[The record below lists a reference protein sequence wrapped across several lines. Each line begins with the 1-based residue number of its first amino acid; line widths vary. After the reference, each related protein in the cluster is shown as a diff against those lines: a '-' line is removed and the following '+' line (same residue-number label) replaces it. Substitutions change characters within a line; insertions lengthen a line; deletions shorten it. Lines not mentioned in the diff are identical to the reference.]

1 MPGHERFIKN
11 MLAGVGAIDLAL
23 LIVAA
28 DESDLDDK
36 VEERTKGDA
45 VRLGCKDAYDG
56 RVLFILQTEEL
67 PTAKKY

>member
-1 MPGHERFIKN
+1 MR
-11 MLAGVGAIDLAL
+11 
-23 LIVAA
+23 IVAA
-28 DESDLDDK
+28 DENDLNEK

-45 VRLGCKDAYDG
+45 VRIGCGNDYDG

>member
-1 MPGHERFIKN
+1 MTKYIYEVEIEQNFTRTRT
-11 MLAGVGAIDLAL
+11 MR
-23 LIVAA
+23 IVAA
-28 DESDLDDK
+28 DENDLNEK

-45 VRLGCKDAYDG
+45 VRIGCKDDYDG

>member
-1 MPGHERFIKN
+1 MTKYIYEVEVEQNFTRTN
-11 MLAGVGAIDLAL
+11 RM

-28 DESDLDDK
+28 DESDMNEK

-45 VRLGCKDAYDG
+45 VRLGCQDDYDG

>member
-1 MPGHERFIKN
+1 MTKWLYEVEVEQNFTRTRT
-11 MLAGVGAIDLAL
+11 MR
-23 LIVAA
+23 IVAA
-28 DESDLDDK
+28 DENDLDDK